1 MRWIGLIVGVLI
13 LSSCSFM
20 NGSAQ
25 NTDWDLLG
33 NSSEMQHH
41 SDLDEINTKNI
52 GQLELAW
59 SVEMPTQSG
68 LVGNPLIKDGVVF
81 QGGPGGLIFANDVR
95 TGKELWSFLPEPK
108 IEEAS
113 LGALI
118 SHQTNRGLALFEDL
132 VIIGTGDCRMIGVNQ
147 KTGKQVWETQSCNPK
162 EWYGITGA
170 PRVGG
175 GKVFIG
181 NSCMDSGMTRG
192 FVEGFDARTG
202 KKLWRFYTVPGDPAK
217 PAEDEVQAMA
227 AKSWGTDWYGKSKGC
242 ASVWDALTYDEKLDQ
257 LYIGTGGAGP
267 WVPEQRA
274 ADAGDELFTNSIVAL
289 DAKTGKYKW
298 HFKQVP
304 QDGWNYE
311 AAMGIMVAD
320 LPIEGKSRRTVLS
333 VPKNGFAYVLD
344 AVTGKFISGKN
355 YVDVNWTKGLD
366 ANGRPIPEP
375 AAMYWKNAQK
385 KAVMYPSTMGSHGW
399 EALAFDPKSN
409 LLFIPA
415 MTIPTEIGMEAGGNT
430 GIYMNFYAGDEPG
443 AKVKPYGEI
452 VAWDP
457 TKQKEVWR
465 TSKTKLPI
473 NGGLMHTA
481 GGLVF
486 QGHADGKFA
495 AYDAKTGKELWSR
508 QTGGAIR
515 GAASTVM
522 VDGEQFIII
531 ATGNGAASST
541 ASYVARYTGTA
552 LSRTPPRLLAFKIG
566 GKAKYP
572 SLGKPEPTP
581 VPPAPRFDKALVKR
595 GEVVFH
601 INSCAA
607 CHGAKGAAVGG
618 RVPNLNRMPPADLA
632 MLKTVVQ
639 EGALKAS
646 GMPQY
651 KDMTDDDAKA
661 LFAYIIEEAWES
673 HEEEKRKIIGQPF
686 KQ

>member
-1 MRWIGLIVGVLI
+1 
-13 LSSCSFM
+13 
-20 NGSAQ
+20 
-25 NTDWDLLG
+25 
-33 NSSEMQHH
+33 
-41 SDLDEINTKNI
+41 
-52 GQLELAW
+52 
-59 SVEMPTQSG
+59 
-68 LVGNPLIKDGVVF
+68 
-81 QGGPGGLIFANDVR
+81 
-95 TGKELWSFLPEPK
+95 
-108 IEEAS
+108 
-113 LGALI
+113 
-118 SHQTNRGLALFEDL
+118 
-132 VIIGTGDCRMIGVNQ
+132 
-147 KTGKQVWETQSCNPK
+147 
-162 EWYGITGA
+162 
-170 PRVGG
+170 
-175 GKVFIG
+175 
-181 NSCMDSGMTRG
+181 
-192 FVEGFDARTG
+192 
-202 KKLWRFYTVPGDPAK
+202 
-217 PAEDEVQAMA
+217 
-227 AKSWGTDWYGKSKGC
+227 
-242 ASVWDALTYDEKLDQ
+242 
-257 LYIGTGGAGP
+257 
-267 WVPEQRA
+267 
-274 ADAGDELFTNSIVAL
+274 
-289 DAKTGKYKW
+289 
-298 HFKQVP
+298 
-304 QDGWNYE
+304 
-311 AAMGIMVAD
+311 
-320 LPIEGKSRRTVLS
+320 
-333 VPKNGFAYVLD
+333 
-344 AVTGKFISGKN
+344 
-355 YVDVNWTKGLD
+355 
-366 ANGRPIPEP
+366 
-375 AAMYWKNAQK
+375 MYWKNAQK

-457 TKQKEVWR
+457 TTQKEVWR

-495 AYDAKTGKELWSR
+495 AYDANTGKELWSR

-673 HEEEKRKIIGQPF
+673 HEEEKRKIIGQPS